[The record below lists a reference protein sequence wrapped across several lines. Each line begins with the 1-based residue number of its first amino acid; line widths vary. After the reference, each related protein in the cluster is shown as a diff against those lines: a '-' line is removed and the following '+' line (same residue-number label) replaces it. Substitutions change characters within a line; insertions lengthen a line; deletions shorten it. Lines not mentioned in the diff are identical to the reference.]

1 MSEPNKTE
9 STNFDEFTVITELL
23 STSRAGTVPDNRK
36 WGLPQ
41 PDVNAPQD
49 LSQQESMLRRLLKW
63 DQDTARQLLDLD
75 PDVVKAL
82 LKQHASAP
90 KDSLP
95 RQGTPGYQGG
105 DNPASAATAQEEM
118 TNGQEG
124 LNSTKGGSSKP
135 TRRK

>member
-63 DQDTARQLLDLD
+63 DQDTAQQLLDLD
-75 PDVVKAL
+75 PDVVKAYYAAHIIPLTKEGEILYL
-82 LKQHASAP
+82 L
-90 KDSLP
+90 
-95 RQGTPGYQGG
+95 
-105 DNPASAATAQEEM
+105 N
-118 TNGQEG
+118 
-124 LNSTKGGSSKP
+124 
-135 TRRK
+135 RKK